1 MYSFLFSLFVQA
13 CARVCVYV
21 LMYVIECV
29 YKDAR
34 RFSLYLS
41 LFIMWKSLLFVVAAF
56 HFFRSRARRCPV
68 SVLQETKR
76 GIDFTRLVEER
87 VTFRPRI
94 ANLLVMDSRCRGGTV
109 NI

>member
-1 MYSFLFSLFVQA
+1 MKFSLLSLCKRAFV
-13 CARVCVYV
+13 CVKTARLCVYV
-21 LMYVIECV
+21 CL
-29 YKDAR
+29 YKNAR
-34 RFSLYLS
+34 ALFFS

-68 SVLQETKR
+68 NVLQKTKR

-87 VTFRPRI
+87 VTFRSRI
-94 ANLLVMDSRCRGGTV
+94 ANPLVTGSRCRGGTV

>member
-1 MYSFLFSLFVQA
+1 VKFSLLSLCKRAFV
-13 CARVCVYV
+13 CVKTARLCVYV
-21 LMYVIECV
+21 CV
-29 YKDAR
+29 AL
-34 RFSLYLS
+34 FFS

-68 SVLQETKR
+68 NVLQKTKR

-87 VTFRPRI
+87 VTFRSRI
-94 ANLLVMDSRCRGGTV
+94 ANPLVTGSRCRGGTV

>member
-1 MYSFLFSLFVQA
+1 MQLSLLSLCKRAFV
-13 CARVCVYV
+13 CVKTARLCVYV
-21 LMYVIECV
+21 CL
-29 YKDAR
+29 YKNAR
-34 RFSLYLS
+34 ALFFS

-56 HFFRSRARRCPV
+56 HFFRSRARRCRE

-87 VTFRPRI
+87 VTFRSRI
-94 ANLLVMDSRCRGGTV
+94 PSRLVTGSRCRGGIV